1 MELDAFKI
9 EFATDKDV
17 ALILAFI
24 KELANEES
32 LSSQVTTD
40 EGNLL
45 HYLFGEQAQA
55 EVVIGHYH
63 CEPVSYA
70 LFFPDFSSFAGQPG
84 IHLDDIYVQAQMRG
98 KGIGSRMLKHL
109 AKLAMERGCGRVQWC
124 SLKKNKSA
132 ARFYKGLGAVPL
144 NQFLIF
150 RLSGQ
155 ALQNLGA
162 D

>member
-9 EFATDKDV
+9 ELATDKDV
-17 ALILAFI
+17 GLILAFI
-24 KELANEES
+24 KELAHEES

-55 EVVIGHYH
+55 EVIIGYYDSR
-63 CEPVSYA
+63 PVSYA

-84 IHLDDIYVQAQMRG
+84 IHLEDLYVRPEMRG
-98 KGIGSRMLKHL
+98 KGIGLRMLKHL
-109 AKLAMERGCGRVQWC
+109 ARLAMERGCGRVQWC

-144 NQFLIF
+144 NEFLIF
-150 RLSGQ
+150 RLSGEVFES
-155 ALQNLGA
+155 LVA